1 MSNMRHVI
9 LSAFAGIG
17 IGLFAGGKFI
27 GRQYEKHCELI
38 EKQADRFSETSALM
52 QQWVKVY
59 QSGHNL
65 QDYFKKN
72 NYRKIA
78 VYGMSE
84 IGYMILKELE
94 ETEIEVLYCI
104 DKNADN
110 LFAKIDVRRPDEE
123 LQPVDAVIVAVIHFY
138 DEVKDALQEKLDC
151 PIISLSDVVWEVS

>member
-17 IGLFAGGKFI
+17 LGLFAGGKFI

-110 LFAKIDVRRPDEE
+110 PRGAILAYGTFLLILIHLLINFLGILALIPLTGV
-123 LQPVDAVIVAVIHFY
+123 PVPF
-138 DEVKDALQEKLDC
+138 
-151 PIISLSDVVWEVS
+151 